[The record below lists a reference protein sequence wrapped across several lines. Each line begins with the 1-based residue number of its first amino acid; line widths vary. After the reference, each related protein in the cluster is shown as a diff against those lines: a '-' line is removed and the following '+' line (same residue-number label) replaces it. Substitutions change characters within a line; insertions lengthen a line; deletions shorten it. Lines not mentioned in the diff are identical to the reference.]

1 MVRSIGGSFCQ
12 LCRRFGSNSLDD
24 DFVGLLGSSVITI
37 VIQIDVDVIGIF
49 ANDATGEFAVG
60 ELQCITGVV
69 LQWDFGRSGL
79 LFIQIG
85 VWSVSHQLV
94 AIAVH
99 IEVTLRYL
107 GIAAVE
113 IADLTSLRTPA

>member
-1 MVRSIGGSFCQ
+1 MLDADGKGLCLSIVSPARKTCIMVRSIGGSFCQ

-60 ELQCITGVV
+60 ELQCIT
-69 LQWDFGRSGL
+69 
-79 LFIQIG
+79 
-85 VWSVSHQLV
+85 
-94 AIAVH
+94 
-99 IEVTLRYL
+99 
-107 GIAAVE
+107 
-113 IADLTSLRTPA
+113 